1 MDALHGATEEPGRAT
16 VSAVFGL
23 TTNGVVKDEDA
34 RGSGAERCK
43 FQTGMGEDSEWGS
56 RVLQQ
61 LLSLGVVLGL
71 DLVVVDKLLFI
82 AGVVVELEAVA
93 VERVD
98 GLVAGDVGDGN
109 LEGVGGS
116 IVSLRAAGQCQYSS
130 ATT

>member
-1 MDALHGATEEPGRAT
+1 
-16 VSAVFGL
+16 
-23 TTNGVVKDEDA
+23 
-34 RGSGAERCK
+34 
-43 FQTGMGEDSEWGS
+43 MGDGEWDS

-93 VERVD
+93 IERVV

-116 IVSLRAAGQCQYSS
+116 IVGLGAAAVDSVNTALLQPNDGQGLGSLDI
-130 ATT
+130 